1 MSELIEIQVRA
12 CVVNPGTG
20 VVEESATP
28 SSELKPHLFGIYFRP
43 VQSMLVDWHWCADVE
58 AYPYVELFVNAL
70 CQQFQR
76 SGVEVRMDLTAF
88 NHFKQ

>member
-28 SSELKPHLFGIYFRP
+28 VL
-43 VQSMLVDWHWCADVE
+43 
-58 AYPYVELFVNAL
+58 N
-70 CQQFQR
+70 
-76 SGVEVRMDLTAF
+76 
-88 NHFKQ
+88 